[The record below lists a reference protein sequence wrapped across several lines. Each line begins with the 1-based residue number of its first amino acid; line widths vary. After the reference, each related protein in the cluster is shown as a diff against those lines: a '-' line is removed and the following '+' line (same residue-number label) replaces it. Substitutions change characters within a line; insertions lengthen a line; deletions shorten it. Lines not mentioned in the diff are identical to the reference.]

1 MSPAGQSG
9 GEGVSGVGES
19 GGDRDGGEV
28 NAAFRSD
35 HSQGAVDDIQILNNS
50 NMTARSE
57 PMPNRQPPTND
68 ITPVSE

>member
-9 GEGVSGVGES
+9 REGVGGVGEN
-19 GGDRDGGEV
+19 GGNRDGGEV

-35 HSQGAVDDIQILNNS
+35 HSQGTVDNVQTLNES
-50 NMTARSE
+50 NRNVRSG
-57 PMPNRQPPTND
+57 PMPDRQPPTNG